1 MKARFL
7 AEAIGSFSIV
17 ATVLGAGFMV
27 SSLGADPALGLLMI
41 ASSVAAVLFVV
52 ISTLAPISGAHF
64 NPIVTMA
71 FWFRKELSPSDTA
84 AYFAA
89 QFFGAGLGALAA
101 NSMFNQVTA
110 ISEVSRF
117 NLGAMIGE
125 TIASAG
131 LVFLIIQLV
140 DLKRETLIAPAVAI
154 WIFAGHIF
162 TSSTSFANPAVTFGR
177 IFSSSPSSISV
188 ESAGYFVLAQILGL
202 ILALFVSSQFRKV
215 IK

>member
-89 QFFGAGLGALAA
+89 QFLGAGLGALAA

-117 NLGAMIGE
+117 NLGVMIGE

-131 LVFLIIQLV
+131 LVFLIIQFV

-202 ILALFVSSQFRKV
+202 IFALFVSSQFRKV